1 MVALLLIA
9 VAGVLIAIY
18 KWATRFSLRTANDVY
33 PFLRK
38 VDMEALNG
46 TFHPEAEQSLRDQ
59 LPAEEFKKVQ
69 WKRFHLAIYYCDMLS
84 HNAKVFQGWTRY
96 ERRQSW
102 GELIPAER
110 KTLKELQTV
119 ALQCRLSALVIRLR
133 LRWWLVRSAL
143 LPFAALPSFENLLES
158 GSAHMIAYYE
168 KMASLAT
175 LFSLIYGKEYHQ
187 KFLQAL

>member
-1 MVALLLIA
+1 MAAFLVVVMAGLL
-9 VAGVLIAIY
+9 VAIY

-38 VDMEALNG
+38 VDIEALNG
-46 TFHPEAEQSLRDQ
+46 TFHPEAEQTLREN
-59 LPAEEFKKVQ
+59 LPADEFRKVQ
-69 WKRFHLAIYYCDMLS
+69 WKRFHLALYYCDMLS
-84 HNAKVFQGWTRY
+84 HNARVFQGWTRY

-102 GELIPAER
+102 GQLVAAER
-110 KTLKELQTV
+110 QTLKELQTV

-133 LRWWLVRSAL
+133 LRWWLVRAAL
-143 LPFAALPSFENLLES
+143 LPFAPLPSFEVLLES

-168 KMASLAT
+168 KMARLAT
-175 LFSLIYGKEYHQ
+175 VFSHIYGEEYHQ